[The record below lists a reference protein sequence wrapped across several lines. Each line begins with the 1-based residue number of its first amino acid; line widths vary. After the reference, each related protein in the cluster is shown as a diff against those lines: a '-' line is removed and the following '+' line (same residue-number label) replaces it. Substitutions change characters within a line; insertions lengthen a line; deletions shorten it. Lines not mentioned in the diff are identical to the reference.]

1 MIKIVQSIK
10 NYIIVELIK
19 IVQLIK
25 NLIVQFKWVNYLVYE
40 LYLKKDF
47 KEKKKKETQI
57 LSILSFRSL
66 QPPQVSS
73 LWALCNPHITTID
86 QVNANGKTH
95 GGRPWGLAHVTSLN
109 LSRPVLMGNTCHTT
123 LTQLSIS

>member
-25 NLIVQFKWVNYLVYE
+25 ILIVQFKWVNYLVYE

-47 KEKKKKETQI
+47 KEKKKERD
-57 LSILSFRSL
+57 S
-66 QPPQVSS
+66 
-73 LWALCNPHITTID
+73 
-86 QVNANGKTH
+86 
-95 GGRPWGLAHVTSLN
+95 
-109 LSRPVLMGNTCHTT
+109 NT
-123 LTQLSIS
+123 

>member
-25 NLIVQFKWVNYLVYE
+25 ILIVQFKWVNYLVYG

-47 KEKKKKETQI
+47 KEKKKERD
-57 LSILSFRSL
+57 S
-66 QPPQVSS
+66 
-73 LWALCNPHITTID
+73 
-86 QVNANGKTH
+86 
-95 GGRPWGLAHVTSLN
+95 
-109 LSRPVLMGNTCHTT
+109 NT
-123 LTQLSIS
+123 